1 MRKNHVLNLTQGNPL
16 PLLIRFAIPL
26 VLGTIFQQLYAFA
39 DTAIVGRC
47 IGPEA
52 LTAVGITGSLNF
64 VILGFSMGCAVGF
77 CIPISQSVGAGEA
90 EETSRNFWNGLYLS
104 TTIGLTISLG
114 CSFFVRPLLAMMNTP
129 DELLDMA
136 ASYYTVILLGQT
148 ATVLYNYLSG
158 VIRAFG
164 DSRRPFLFLVFSSCL
179 NVVLDFVFILI
190 VPLGVAGAALA
201 TVLSQMVSV
210 LLCIWWLAKKMGRIH
225 RFDVSGKALTGISL
239 SHMRTI
245 CIVGVPLG
253 LEYAVCSIGNVVLQS
268 SINTLG
274 TVAAAAQ
281 ICGEKIRTIAT
292 TPMESM
298 GMAMATYAGQNYGA
312 KRMDRIKSGIKAGL
326 LIQISYCALSWA
338 VLFLTKKPL
347 VYLLLGTLESP
358 EAVASVQYL
367 TVITTLFII
376 HGSLMILRNTVQGM
390 GFGISALASGVMEVI
405 GRSTAGLLAVHY
417 GSFFIICLSAPMS
430 WSLGLLCCI
439 CLCAYYIP
447 RETKKL
453 AIAE

>member
-1 MRKNHVLNLTQGNPL
+1 MAKQHTLDLTRGNPMS
-16 PLLIRFAIPL
+16 LLIRFAIPL
-26 VLGTIFQQLYAFA
+26 VLGTIFQQLYSFA

-47 IGPEA
+47 ISPEA

-104 TTIGLTISLG
+104 TGIGLTISIG
-114 CSFFVRPLLAMMNTP
+114 CSFFVRPLLVMMNTP
-129 DELLDMA
+129 AELLDMA
-136 ASYYTVILLGQT
+136 DDYYTVILLGQI

-179 NVVLDFVFILI
+179 NVVLDFVFILWI
-190 VPLGVAGAALA
+190 PLGVAGAALA
-201 TVLSQMVSV
+201 TVISQTVSV
-210 LLCIWWLAKKMGRIH
+210 LLCVWWLRKMMQLHYRTGSGEVLTAVSLARMKK
-225 RFDVSGKALTGISL
+225 
-239 SHMRTI
+239 I
-245 CIVGVPLG
+245 CVVGVPLG
-253 LEYAVCSIGNVVLQS
+253 MEYAICSIGNVILQS

-326 LIQISYCALSWA
+326 SIQLVYCAVSWV
-338 VLFLTKKPL
+338 VLFLLKKPL
-347 VYLLLGTLESP
+347 VYLLLGTMDSP
-358 EAVASVQYL
+358 EAAASVEYL
-367 TVITTLFII
+367 TVITTLFFI
-376 HGSLMILRNTVQGM
+376 HGSLMICRNTVQGM
-390 GFGISALASGVMEVI
+390 GFGISALASGAMEVI
-405 GRSTAGLLAVHY
+405 GRSTAGLLAVHFN
-417 GSFFIICLSAPMS
+417 SFFLICLSAPMS
-430 WSLGLLCCI
+430 WTMGLLCCI

-453 AIAE
+453 ASKQ

>member
-1 MRKNHVLNLTQGNPL
+1 MAKQHTLDLTRGNPMS
-16 PLLIRFAIPL
+16 LLIRFAIPL
-26 VLGTIFQQLYAFA
+26 VLGTIFQQLYSFA

-47 IGPEA
+47 ISPEA

-104 TTIGLTISLG
+104 TGIGLTISIG
-114 CSFFVRPLLAMMNTP
+114 CSFFVRPLLVMMNTP
-129 DELLDMA
+129 AELLDMA
-136 ASYYTVILLGQT
+136 DDYYTVILLGQI

-179 NVVLDFVFILI
+179 NVVLDFAFILWI
-190 VPLGVAGAALA
+190 PLGVAGAALA
-201 TVLSQMVSV
+201 TVISQTASV
-210 LLCIWWLAKKMGRIH
+210 LLCVWWLRKMMQLHHRTDSGEVLTAVSLARMKK
-225 RFDVSGKALTGISL
+225 
-239 SHMRTI
+239 I
-245 CIVGVPLG
+245 CVVGVPLG
-253 LEYAVCSIGNVVLQS
+253 LEYAICSIGNVLLQS

-326 LIQISYCALSWA
+326 TIQLAYCAVSWV
-338 VLFLTKKPL
+338 VLFLLKKPL
-347 VYLLLGTLESP
+347 VYLLLGTMDSP
-358 EAVASVQYL
+358 EAAASVEYL
-367 TVITTLFII
+367 TVITTLFFI
-376 HGSLMILRNTVQGM
+376 HGSLMICRNTVQGM
-390 GFGISALASGVMEVI
+390 GFGISALASGAMEVI
-405 GRSTAGLLAVHY
+405 GRSTAGLLAVHFN
-417 GSFFIICLSAPMS
+417 SFFLICLSAPMS
-430 WSLGLLCCI
+430 WTMGLLCCI

-453 AIAE
+453 ASKQ

>member
-1 MRKNHVLNLTQGNPL
+1 MAKQHTLDLTQGNPMR
-16 PLLIRFAIPL
+16 LLIRFAIPL
-26 VLGTIFQQLYAFA
+26 VLGTIFQQLYSFA

-47 IGPEA
+47 ISPEA

-104 TTIGLTISLG
+104 TVIGLTISIG
-114 CSFFVRPLLAMMNTP
+114 CSFFVRPLLVMMNTP
-129 DELLDMA
+129 AELLDMA
-136 ASYYTVILLGQT
+136 DDYYTVILLGQI

-179 NVVLDFVFILI
+179 NVVLDFVFILWI
-190 VPLGVAGAALA
+190 PLGVVGAALA
-201 TVLSQMVSV
+201 TVISQAVSV
-210 LLCIWWLAKKMGRIH
+210 LLCVWWLQKMMPLHRRTDSGEVLTAVSLARMKK
-225 RFDVSGKALTGISL
+225 
-239 SHMRTI
+239 I
-245 CIVGVPLG
+245 CVVGVPLG
-253 LEYAVCSIGNVVLQS
+253 LEYAICSIGNVILQS

-326 LIQISYCALSWA
+326 TIQLAYCAVSWV
-338 VLFLTKKPL
+338 VLFLLKKPL
-347 VYLLLGTLESP
+347 VYLLLGTMDSP
-358 EAVASVQYL
+358 EAAASVEYL
-367 TVITTLFII
+367 TVITTLFFI
-376 HGSLMILRNTVQGM
+376 HGSLMICRNTVQGM
-390 GFGISALASGVMEVI
+390 GFGISALASGAMEVI
-405 GRSTAGLLAVHY
+405 GRSTAGLLAVHFN
-417 GSFFIICLSAPMS
+417 SFFLICLSAPMS
-430 WSLGLLCCI
+430 WTMGLLCCI

-453 AIAE
+453 ASKQ

>member
-1 MRKNHVLNLTQGNPL
+1 MAKQHTLDLTQGNPMS
-16 PLLIRFAIPL
+16 LLIRFAIPL
-26 VLGTIFQQLYAFA
+26 VLGTIFQQLYSFA

-47 IGPEA
+47 ISPEA

-104 TTIGLTISLG
+104 TGIGLTISIG
-114 CSFFVRPLLAMMNTP
+114 CSFFVRPLLVMMNTP
-129 DELLDMA
+129 AELLDMA
-136 ASYYTVILLGQT
+136 DDYYTVILLGQI

-179 NVVLDFVFILI
+179 NVVLDFVFILWI
-190 VPLGVAGAALA
+190 PLGVAGAALA
-201 TVLSQMVSV
+201 TVISQAVSV
-210 LLCIWWLAKKMGRIH
+210 LLCVWWLRKMMQLHHRTDSGEVLTAVSLARMKK
-225 RFDVSGKALTGISL
+225 
-239 SHMRTI
+239 I
-245 CIVGVPLG
+245 CVVGVPLG
-253 LEYAVCSIGNVVLQS
+253 LEYAICSIGNVILQS

-326 LIQISYCALSWA
+326 SIQLAYCAVSWVVLS
-338 VLFLTKKPL
+338 LLKKPL
-347 VYLLLGTLESP
+347 VYLLLGTMDSP
-358 EAVASVQYL
+358 EAAASVEYL
-367 TVITTLFII
+367 TVITTLFFI
-376 HGSLMILRNTVQGM
+376 HGSLMICRNTVQGM
-390 GFGISALASGVMEVI
+390 GFGISALASGAMEVI
-405 GRSTAGLLAVHY
+405 GRSTAGLLAVHFN
-417 GSFFIICLSAPMS
+417 SFFLICLSAPMS
-430 WSLGLLCCI
+430 WTMGLLCCI

-453 AIAE
+453 ASKQ

>member
-1 MRKNHVLNLTQGNPL
+1 
-16 PLLIRFAIPL
+16 
-26 VLGTIFQQLYAFA
+26 
-39 DTAIVGRC
+39 
-47 IGPEA
+47 
-52 LTAVGITGSLNF
+52 VGITGSLNF

-104 TTIGLTISLG
+104 TGIGLTISIG
-114 CSFFVRPLLAMMNTP
+114 CSFFVRPLLVMMNTP
-129 DELLDMA
+129 AELLDMA
-136 ASYYTVILLGQT
+136 DDYYTVILLGQI

-179 NVVLDFVFILI
+179 NVVLDFAFILWI
-190 VPLGVAGAALA
+190 PLGVAGAALA
-201 TVLSQMVSV
+201 TVISQTASV
-210 LLCIWWLAKKMGRIH
+210 LLCVWWLRKMMQLHHRTDSGEVLTAVSLARMKK
-225 RFDVSGKALTGISL
+225 
-239 SHMRTI
+239 I
-245 CIVGVPLG
+245 CVVGVPLG
-253 LEYAVCSIGNVVLQS
+253 LEYAICSIGNVLLQS

-326 LIQISYCALSWA
+326 SIQLVYCAVSWV
-338 VLFLTKKPL
+338 VLFLLKKPL
-347 VYLLLGTLESP
+347 VYLLLGTMDSP
-358 EAVASVQYL
+358 EAAASVEYL
-367 TVITTLFII
+367 TVITTLFFI
-376 HGSLMILRNTVQGM
+376 HGSLMICRNTVQGM
-390 GFGISALASGVMEVI
+390 GFGISALASGAMEVI
-405 GRSTAGLLAVHY
+405 GRSTAGLLAVHFN
-417 GSFFIICLSAPMS
+417 SFFLICLSAPMS
-430 WSLGLLCCI
+430 WTMGLLCCI

-453 AIAE
+453 ASKQ